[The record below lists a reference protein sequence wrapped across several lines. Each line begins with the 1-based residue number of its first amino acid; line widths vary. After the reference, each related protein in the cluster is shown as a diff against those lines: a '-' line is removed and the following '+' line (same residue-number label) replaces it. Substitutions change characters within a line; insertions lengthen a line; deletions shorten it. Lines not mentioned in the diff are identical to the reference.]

1 MRKITVLLI
10 LFTSGFIQAQELNCI
25 VSFNTDQVAA
35 TNQQIFTTLKKSL
48 QEFLNNTKWTSQTYK
63 SNEKIECSFFFNF
76 TSYSVNQFSGT
87 LQVQASRPVFNSTY
101 MSPILNINDKD
112 VSFTY
117 TEFQNLFFDPNS
129 YESNLVS
136 ILAFYANMIIGVDGD
151 TFAQDG
157 GTKALE
163 QAQNIVT
170 VAQQSQ
176 LKGWNQSDGL
186 QNRFFLVNDMLSS
199 TFSPFRKAMFEYH
212 FTAIDKMSDDQKMA
226 KENVKIALKTL
237 IEVANV
243 RPNAFLTRVFFDAK
257 SDEILGIFSDGPKVD
272 VADLLNNLNRLSPTN
287 TSKWSQ
293 ISY

>member
-1 MRKITVLLI
+1 MRKIIFLLVLLASS
-10 LFTSGFIQAQELNCI
+10 LVQSQELNCT
-25 VSFNTDQVAA
+25 VTFNTDQVGV

-48 QEFLNNTKWTSQTYK
+48 QEFLNNTKWSSQTYK

-76 TSYSVNQFSGT
+76 TSYNVNQFTGT
-87 LQVQASRPVFNSTY
+87 LQVQASRPAFNSTY

-112 VSFTY
+112 ISFTY

-129 YESNLVS
+129 FESNLVS
-136 ILAFYANMIIGVDGD
+136 ILSFYANIIIGVDGD

-157 GTKALE
+157 GAKALE

-170 VAQQSQ
+170 IAQQSQ
-176 LKGWNQSDGL
+176 LKGWNQNDGL
-186 QNRFFLVNDMLSS
+186 QNRFFLINDMLSS
-199 TFSPFRKAMFEYH
+199 TFSPFRKTMFEYH
-212 FTAIDKMSDDQKMA
+212 FKAIDRMSDDKKMA
-226 KENVKIALKTL
+226 KENVKSALNTL

-257 SDEILGIFSDGPKVD
+257 ADEILQIFSDGPKVD
-272 VADLLNNLNRLSPTN
+272 VTDLLNNLNRLSPTN